1 MLDLTEIV
9 SLVAVGLA
17 TGAVGGLLGIGGSII
32 LIPALTILFRHNMHL
47 AEAAAMIV
55 NVFVAVPSALQH
67 HRAGAVRWGVVART
81 LPFAVAFI
89 LIGVFAGNQF
99 DGVILQKLFGVFL
112 IYVVATNIH
121 RLVAHFGKDKVEPV
135 RTGWWRVGMVGSVLG
150 FMAGLLG
157 IGGGTVTVP
166 LFQRVCHLPLRHCI
180 GLSSAIMCITA
191 LFGAAMKNATLGQHE
206 QAMMESF
213 LIAACL
219 APTAFIGGL
228 IGGRLTHVLPIMH
241 VRIVFLVVLGVAA
254 VRMLI

>member
-1 MLDLTEIV
+1 VVAPAAWRHYQAGAIV
-9 SLVAVGLA
+9 RPALLRLAPAAVGLIVIGVWVSDQF
-17 TGAVGGLLGIGGSII
+17 TGPGGAVWLGRLL
-32 LIPALTILFRHNMHL
+32 AVFL
-47 AEAAAMIV
+47 AYVVVV
-55 NVFVAVPSALQH
+55 NVRRLIAGRLETVGEARITWPRCMPVGGVMGFV
-67 HRAGAVRWGVVART
+67 
-81 LPFAVAFI
+81 
-89 LIGVFAGNQF
+89 
-99 DGVILQKLFGVFL
+99 
-112 IYVVATNIH
+112 
-121 RLVAHFGKDKVEPV
+121 
-135 RTGWWRVGMVGSVLG
+135 
-150 FMAGLLG
+150 AGLLG

-241 VRIVFLVVLGVAA
+241 VRIVFLVVLAVAA